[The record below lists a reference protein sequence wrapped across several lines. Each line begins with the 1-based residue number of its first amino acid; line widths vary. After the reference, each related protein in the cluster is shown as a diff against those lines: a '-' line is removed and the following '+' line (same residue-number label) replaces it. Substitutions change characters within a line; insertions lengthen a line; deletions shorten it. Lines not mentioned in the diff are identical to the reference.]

1 MLWQLFLILC
11 LLEIFI
17 FFGELSSD
25 LNFFADGSPDR
36 GVDTG
41 ASSYSRGVTLRLE
54 KLQLLIGCR

>member
-25 LNFFADGSPDR
+25 LNFFPDGSSDC

-41 ASSYSRGVTLRLE
+41 ASSYSRGVTFWLE